1 MSLEDTLYPAVV
13 LGLVLTS
20 SSVLFSLLSLGL
32 PGQQQC
38 PQVISLL
45 PPSALSALR
54 PLCAFCAR
62 STRATQQ
69 QQPVSMPSEHCPFTE
84 TQALPKCRPGW
95 DSLCHLDSE
104 LSHFAFQLGEGWR
117 ECGVGEGKQ
126 AEGPPG
132 GASTDSICALPS
144 AYLRAA
150 STGAEWWLSWA
161 SATAWPY
168 MFTSVA

>member
-1 MSLEDTLYPAVV
+1 MSLEATLYPAVV
-13 LGLVLTS
+13 PGLVLTS

-45 PPSALSALR
+45 PPSVLSTLR

-69 QQPVSMPSEHCPFTE
+69 PQPASMPSELCPFTE
-84 TQALPKCRPGW
+84 TQVLPKYRPGW

-104 LSHFAFQLGEGWR
+104 LSHFAFQLGEGWM
-117 ECGVGEGKQ
+117 EGIW
-126 AEGPPG
+126 G
-132 GASTDSICALPS
+132 GRRKA
-144 AYLRAA
+144 
-150 STGAEWWLSWA
+150 G
-161 SATAWPY
+161 
-168 MFTSVA
+168 